1 MPRGTVQKIINT
13 NCEFSP
19 DALNLYLIRLKSNMF
34 HRKTE
39 QNIKVALSHEPSHP
53 EEPRQWKAAK

>member
-1 MPRGTVQKIINT
+1 MQNITNI

-19 DALNLYLIRLKSNMF
+19 DALKLYLICLMFNMF

-39 QNIKVALSHEPSHP
+39 QNIKVTISREPSHP
-53 EEPRQWKAAK
+53 EEPRQGKAAK